1 MTASVAASRRS
12 GLCRLAAWI
21 CTVSVLPCRPAGQA
35 RSPVGVPR
43 YTACTSSRA
52 QADRFLARFTTGQ
65 DAGTCRLT
73 PSKVTLRQVPAGAA
87 SPVPGSPTTMQL
99 TTVACTNAYLRN
111 PLQLAC
117 HAPLAKEISPANEL

>member
-1 MTASVAASRRS
+1 MTAGVAAWLRS
-12 GLCRLAAWI
+12 GLSRLAGRIWTA
-21 CTVSVLPCRPAGQA
+21 SVLPCSPAGQA
-35 RSPVGVPR
+35 RSPVDRPR

-65 DAGTCRLT
+65 DAGTLRLT

-87 SPVPGSPTTMQL
+87 SAAPGSPTTMQL

-111 PLQLAC
+111 PMQLAC
-117 HAPLAKEISPANEL
+117 HALPAKEISFTN